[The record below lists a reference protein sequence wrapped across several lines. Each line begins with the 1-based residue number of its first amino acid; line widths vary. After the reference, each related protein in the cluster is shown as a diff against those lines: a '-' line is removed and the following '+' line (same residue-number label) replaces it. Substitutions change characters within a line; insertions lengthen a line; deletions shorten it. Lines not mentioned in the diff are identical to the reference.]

1 MGGTTAS
8 QSAERSLALIAGR
21 EAWNDESPSRSAITK
36 VAGVLEAAAFLTAAI
51 LSWTYHLAARSR
63 PSSSV
68 IVFAPVPRVRTPVPV
83 LVNIPAPERG
93 ALMVSPPELNWWI
106 TKSVAAVS
114 APVPLIS

>member
-1 MGGTTAS
+1 MEPLPRLPAAAAVTLLKLSTP
-8 QSAERSLALIAGR
+8 ALIVMA
-21 EAWNDESPSRSAITK
+21 P
-36 VAGVLEAAAFLTAAI
+36 
-51 LSWTYHLAARSR
+51 
-63 PSSSV
+63 V